1 MTVSLLLDRTTWD
14 LCLDAAGNLAIA
26 SEPYRI
32 AQDVACA
39 CQVQKG
45 ELWYDTTQGLPYQT
59 SILGYN
65 PPLGFLK
72 QQYVDAA
79 LSVPGVASAQC
90 FIASVVDRELTGQV
104 QFATTSGQ
112 TGVVAINGS
121 EASPLFAV
129 TDTGQFGVTDRG
141 FSMVTDTGASITP

>member
-39 CQVQKG
+39 CRVQKG
-45 ELWYDTTQGLPYQT
+45 ELWFDTTQGLPYQT

-65 PPLGFLK
+65 PPLAFLK
-72 QQYVDAA
+72 QQYVNAA
-79 LSVPGVASAQC
+79 LTVPGVASATC
-90 FIASVVDRELTGQV
+90 FIAAITDRELTGQV
-104 QFATTSGQ
+104 QFTTSTGQ
-112 TGVVAINGS
+112 IGVVAISGN
-121 EASPLFAV
+121 EASPPFSV
-129 TDTGQFGVTDRG
+129 TDSGLFGVTDRG
-141 FSMVTDTGASITP
+141 FSMVTDSGVGTTS